1 MNKSLVKVRSYELW
15 YLVGAMAIAL
25 LLYTG
30 LKWYQLQTPTST
42 IPQSRTALI
51 QQANQYYLQA
61 NDFYRQANYPEAL
74 SLYQQA
80 LSIYPQHA
88 PSHTMISLV
97 RMRTNDFEHAFEH
110 AKKAISADSSYVP
123 AYLAL
128 GQCHLQQNKP
138 QDAKVAYQNAVRLD
152 PKNFESNLLLSQLCT
167 QEMTPESCAQ
177 AIHYAQQALSIQP
190 NNSEARFA
198 LGDAHLT
205 SGQPRDAR
213 INYEQINDPAQ
224 DHRKNLYIGQT
235 YQREQNFIKA
245 ADYYQQS
252 IAARNT
258 FPQAH
263 VALAGAYFALGQ
275 LGKGFQEYEWR
286 WQLSNMRDLQNKWA
300 DQDLKDKRIIVL
312 SENGMGDI
320 IQYVRFA
327 QFTKHL
333 GAHVVV
339 VAPQPLLTLF
349 AQCSFIDEL
358 IPTGSP
364 MTEFDYITSM
374 QSIPAV
380 LKINEHNVPNSPYI
394 SADKKLVAEWKQKLA
409 HDHNFKIGLCWQPG
423 DDSYMGL
430 DQKRGLSLEVLKPL
444 AHHGVSFYCLQ
455 MGGTTHEQIKSAPF
469 NIHTFDETF
478 DKEHGGFMD
487 TAAVMKNMDLIITVD
502 TSVGHLAG
510 ALGVPTWML
519 LSYAADVRWMVNTD
533 KSVWYPSFTLFRQP
547 KMGDWQ
553 SVVSNINEKL
563 KKLITQ

>member
-15 YLVGAMAIAL
+15 YLIGAMAIAL

-30 LKWYQLQTPTST
+30 LKWYQLQTPGPTT
-42 IPQSRTALI
+42 PQSRAALI
-51 QQANQYYLQA
+51 QHANQYYLRA
-61 NDFYRQANYPEAL
+61 NDFYRQANHQEAL
-74 SLYQQA
+74 PLYQKA

-88 PSHTMISLV
+88 PSHTMISMIH
-97 RMRTNDFEHAFEH
+97 MRTNNFAHAFEY
-110 AKKAISADSSYVP
+110 AQKAISADSSYVP

-177 AIHYAQQALSIQP
+177 AIAYAQQALSTQP
-190 NNSEARFA
+190 TNAEARFA
-198 LGDAHLT
+198 LGDAYLA

-213 INYEQINDPAQ
+213 INYEQINDSAQ
-224 DHRKNLYIGQT
+224 NHRKNLYIGQT

-252 IAARNT
+252 IADRNT

-263 VALAGAYFALGQ
+263 VALAGAYFALGK

-300 DQDLKDKRIIVL
+300 NQDLKGKRLIVL
-312 SENGMGDI
+312 SENGIGDI

-327 QFTKHL
+327 QCAKSL
-333 GAHVVV
+333 GAHVTV
-339 VAPQPLLTLF
+339 VAPQPLLKLF
-349 AQCSFIDEL
+349 AQCSFIDGL
-358 IPTGSP
+358 IPTGSQI
-364 MTEFDYITSM
+364 TEFDYITSM

-380 LKINEHNVPNSPYI
+380 LNINEHILPNKPYI
-394 SADKKLVAEWKQKLA
+394 FADAKLVAEWKQKLA
-409 HDHNFKIGLCWQPG
+409 HDRNFKIGICWQPG

-430 DQKRGLSLEVLKPL
+430 DQKRGLSLELLKPL
-444 AHHGVSFYCLQ
+444 ARDGISFYCLQ
-455 MGGTTHEQIKSAPF
+455 MGGTTNEQIKSAPF

-478 DKEHGGFMD
+478 DKTNGGFMD

-510 ALGVPTWML
+510 ALGVPTWIL

-533 KSVWYPSFTLFRQP
+533 KSIWYPSFTLFRQT
-547 KMGDWQ
+547 KMGDWE
-553 SVVSNINEKL
+553 SVIKQVKNLLNSKV
-563 KKLITQ
+563 Q